1 MIVEALRRRLRLV
14 LGGRG
19 AGVRPDPAATGPAST
34 RLGAETQDVLALAPE
49 VEFVAYAEDCRIF
62 GHVRLTAD
70 RLTDLL
76 NEHEEVLLVDVLVE
90 RLADGAIFEAKEVLV
105 PREEI
110 LAVHAS
116 GPRGA
121 PGRRTRARPFP
132 IAVRVGPYTIRGH
145 FHALPG
151 TDPIASFR
159 RRKPMV
165 PLTEAWIEYQR
176 GGELRQG
183 RTGTLIVNRHLC
195 EWVQLVDDEEIALPE
210 LPVETKPGLFAK
222 DLTGHVLTF
231 RDV

>member
-1 MIVEALRRRLRLV
+1 MIVDVLRRRLRLV
-14 LGGRG
+14 LGGHG
-19 AGVRPDPAATGPAST
+19 ARPDPCATGPASV
-34 RLGAETQDVLALAPE
+34 RLAQEIELDQVQAPE
-49 VEFVAYAEDCRIF
+49 VEFVAYGEDCRVF
-62 GHVRLTAD
+62 GHIRLTAD

-76 NEHEEVLLVDVLVE
+76 NEHEEYLLVDVLVE
-90 RLADGAIFEAKEVLV
+90 RLADGAVFEAKEVLV
-105 PREEI
+105 PRDEL

-116 GPRGA
+116 GPRGS

-165 PLTEAWIEYQR
+165 PLTEAWIEYQL
-176 GGELRQG
+176 GGNLHQG
-183 RTGTLIVNRHLC
+183 RAGTLIVNRHLC
-195 EWVQLVDDEEIALPE
+195 EWVQLVDDEEVALPE

-231 RDV
+231 RDI